1 VDDFS
6 LMDYMLPAMD
16 KRLGPPLK
24 RMKLGGDPSEDF
36 GGGSDPSHS
45 GSGTEREPNYQ
56 PLLQQPS
63 GSFSTGI
70 GSIFQEAGLQTPGED
85 YLETLSAYDPTKQ
98 QRLQEDWGFKLPG
111 PVGGEGGFAGSGAAV
126 KKAGEQREQATG
138 MYQRGSEDLR
148 KQYREDILAQ
158 IADDISTGDYEF
170 TDLA

>member
-1 VDDFS
+1 
-6 LMDYMLPAMD
+6 MDYMMPAMD

-45 GSGTEREPNYQ
+45 GGYTGGEREPNYQ
-56 PLLQQPS
+56 PLLSQTS
-63 GSFSTGI
+63 GSFSTEI

-85 YLETLSAYDPTKQ
+85 YLKGLQAYDPTKQ
-98 QRLQEDWGFKLPG
+98 QRLQEDWGLKLPG

-138 MYQRGSEDLR
+138 MYQRGAEDLR
-148 KQYREDILAQ
+148 QQYREDILAQ
-158 IADDISTGDYEF
+158 IADDISSGTYEF
-170 TDLA
+170 DELV